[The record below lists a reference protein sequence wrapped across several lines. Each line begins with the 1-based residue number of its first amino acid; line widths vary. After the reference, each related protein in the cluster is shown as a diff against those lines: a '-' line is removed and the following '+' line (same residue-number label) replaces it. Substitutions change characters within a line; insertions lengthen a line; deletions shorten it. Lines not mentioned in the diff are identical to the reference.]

1 MLTELTEL
9 TEPLFEFTNK
19 GIKISGININFENMN
34 KSHAKT
40 DTKPDSITDMNRS
53 FSVDSSLFS
62 GTNVEK
68 NTKSDS
74 TSVERTIFNK
84 YKISQYIELC
94 KMDINDFSLFF
105 EKTMN
110 QFELFK
116 KMELDSQQK
125 INEYFNNCQFIYLLQ
140 LFNIIKNNDSTQRS
154 FFKVLNNTKILS
166 SELRGIELYKSLDVE
181 NKKKIIDTLYGYI
194 KELKKILFVIY
205 EDTYN
210 NFIPSDFLF
219 LLANSLYNKN
229 NITGLSLISSEIHS
243 KIYELN
249 NEEKLY
255 LFDDSEKINNLWND
269 RTFKIQSKL
278 RIVVL
283 YLFMKRYPSLF
294 F

>member
-1 MLTELTEL
+1 MLTEITEI
-9 TEPLFEFTNK
+9 TEITEQSFEFTNK

-34 KSHAKT
+34 KSHIKT
-40 DTKPDSITDMNRS
+40 DAKPETIKDSE
-53 FSVDSSLFS
+53 L
-62 GTNVEK
+62 VEVK
-68 NTKSDS
+68 
-74 TSVERTIFNK
+74 ERTIFNK

-94 KMDINDFSLFF
+94 KMDINEFQAFF
-105 EKTMN
+105 ENTMN
-110 QFELFK
+110 KFELFK
-116 KMELDSQQK
+116 KMELDNQQK

-140 LFNIIKNNDSTQRS
+140 LFNIIKNNDSTERS
-154 FFKVLNNTKILS
+154 FFKVLNNNIIIDDCFIIDKTNNTKTLS
-166 SELRGIELYKSLDVE
+166 SELRGFELYKSFDVE

-205 EDTYN
+205 EDKYD
-210 NFIPSDFLF
+210 NFLPSDFLF

-229 NITGLSLISSEIHS
+229 NITCLSLISSEIHP
-243 KIYELN
+243 KIYELS

-283 YLFMKRYPSLF
+283 YLFMKRNPSLF